1 MKVVKFAAVLLVLLV
16 LVAIPASSQWKRS
29 KDKQDPNT
37 RSVQGFVLDEREK
50 PAKMAVVQLKNAKTL
65 QVRSYITQE
74 DGRYQF
80 QGLSTNIDY
89 ELQAEHGGLASAVRR
104 LSVFDTRLKAELNL
118 KLEPKKK

>member
-1 MKVVKFAAVLLVLLV
+1 MKTLKFIAVPLVLLV
-16 LVAIPASSQWKRS
+16 LVAVPASSQWK

-37 RSVQGFVLDEREK
+37 RSVQGFVLDGQDQ
-50 PAKMAVVQLKNAKTL
+50 PAKTAIVQLKNTKTL

-80 QGLSTNIDY
+80 HGLSTNIDF
-89 ELQAEHGGLASAVRR
+89 ELRAERGADASAVRR
-104 LSVFDTRLKAELNL
+104 LSVFDTRTKAVINL